1 MMAIRFILIL
11 IFQSLL
17 ATPVSAGDMQL
28 VLELQKIQDDVVV
41 DRLSLYANQVDPNT
55 SSVND
60 RFRLEHNGNPV
71 RAPLSLLERLNHQ
84 RRSYSYDNF
93 TNGIR
98 HETRNALC
106 MMGGPAIGDLL
117 YVRYLTY
124 RNHRIVK
131 SEMRPVLSEA
141 GNCLFAEA
149 IAPRDPRSGMAAMKA
164 LASFQVM
171 REFVSP

>member
-1 MMAIRFILIL
+1 MSTRFISILIL
-11 IFQSLL
+11 KALL
-17 ATPVSAGDMQL
+17 TTAVYAGDMQL
-28 VLELQKIQDDVVV
+28 VLELQKIEDDEVV
-41 DRLSLYANQVDPNT
+41 DRLSLYSSQVDPNVR
-55 SSVND
+55 SVTD

-71 RAPLSLLERLNHQ
+71 KAPLSLLERLNHE

-93 TNGIR
+93 TKGIR
-98 HETRNALC
+98 HETRKELC
-106 MMGGPAIGDLL
+106 MMAGPAIGDLL

-124 RNHRIVK
+124 RDHLIVK

-141 GNCLFAEA
+141 GNCLFAEV
-149 IAPRDPRSGMAAMKA
+149 IAPEDQRSGIAAMKA

>member
-1 MMAIRFILIL
+1 MAIRFILIL

-17 ATPVSAGDMQL
+17 ATPVYAGDMQL
-28 VLELQKIQDDVVV
+28 VLELQKIQDNEVV
-41 DRLSLYANQVDPNT
+41 DRLSLYANQVDPNI

-71 RAPLSLLERLNHQ
+71 RAPLSLLERLSHQ

-98 HETRNALC
+98 HETRNTLC

-141 GNCLFAEA
+141 GNCLFAGA
-149 IAPRDPRSGMAAMKA
+149 IAPKDPRSEMAAMKA

>member
-1 MMAIRFILIL
+1 MPTRFVFILIL
-11 IFQSLL
+11 QTFLTT
-17 ATPVSAGDMQL
+17 AVYAGDMQL
-28 VLELQKIQDDVVV
+28 VLELQKIEDDEVV
-41 DRLSLYANQVDPNT
+41 DRLSLYANQVDPNI

-60 RFRLEHNGNPV
+60 SFRLEHNGNPV
-71 RAPLSLLERLNHQ
+71 RAPLSLLKRLNHQ

-98 HETRNALC
+98 QETRNRLC

-124 RNHRIVK
+124 RNQRIVK

-149 IAPRDPRSGMAAMKA
+149 IAPKDPRSGMAAMKA